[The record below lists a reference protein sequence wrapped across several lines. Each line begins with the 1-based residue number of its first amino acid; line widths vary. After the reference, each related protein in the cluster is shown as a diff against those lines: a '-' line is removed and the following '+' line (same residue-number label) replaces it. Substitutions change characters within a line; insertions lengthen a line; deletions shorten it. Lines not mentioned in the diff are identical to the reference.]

1 MRSLDNVL
9 DVNFKISVFRDV
21 LGSWKHYNLSRSTLD
36 SRNRRETSPLVSREL
51 DRYAEAG
58 REGSGYMFIL
68 KDISEPSGGMILLAQ
83 SALDVRLT
91 SVTTTTGRCPT

>member
-9 DVNFKISVFRDV
+9 DVNFEVISVFRDV

-51 DRYAEAG
+51 DR
-58 REGSGYMFIL
+58 
-68 KDISEPSGGMILLAQ
+68 
-83 SALDVRLT
+83 
-91 SVTTTTGRCPT
+91 